1 MRKILAVIVSLIT
14 LFAIKEGFHILNA
27 TDKDIVN
34 QRSILI
40 VIALSIIIPL
50 ILLSLWLWTPRKNRP
65 EN

>member
-1 MRKILAVIVSLIT
+1 MRKILAIIVSLIT
-14 LFAIKEGFHILNA
+14 LFAIKEGFHILNS

-50 ILLSLWLWTPRKNRP
+50 ILLSVWLWSSRKNRSQ
-65 EN
+65 N